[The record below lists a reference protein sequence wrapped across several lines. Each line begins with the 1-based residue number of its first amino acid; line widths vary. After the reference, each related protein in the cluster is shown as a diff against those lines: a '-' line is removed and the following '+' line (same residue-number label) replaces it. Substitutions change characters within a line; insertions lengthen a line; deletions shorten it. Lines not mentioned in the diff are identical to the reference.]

1 MPLSESAP
9 RTERF
14 PKRLSKKA
22 YQQVAEYNLKEYK
35 NGVKTRAETLQ
46 SIKDYYNQV
55 GKYDETYYKMLD
67 ELREADKDKE
77 LDRLKTL
84 KEAQDNSLTLAQ
96 KYLNKE
102 LSRVKKQIEAD
113 KEEADQLERLT
124 DLEKELAQAKS
135 KKIRVYKEGV
145 GFVYEQDVEAVHE
158 AEKALNDYKKSL
170 EKTPLEQYA
179 EQLESILDLFDELAD
194 ASEIKELELALG
206 VGSLTEL
213 TGGNLG
219 TNLSAWTKWISQ
231 KYANSAGYAD
241 LIEQLGNIAT
251 SQITD
256 WLTASGNTEVSSSL
270 INQYLNKHSFASGV
284 LSAPG
289 GLSRV
294 GEKLKGELVW
304 LGKGD
309 SVYSNAVSR
318 NLMEWGRY
326 NPAQVMNSNSS
337 ANTQVFNFDQ
347 IVLPNVYNAND
358 FYRELQNL
366 PNKALQQ
373 SARRA

>member
-1 MPLSESAP
+1 MSKAEKA
-9 RTERF
+9 EYA
-14 PKRLSKKA
+14 KKA
-22 YQQVAEYNLKEYK
+22 YQEVAEYNLKEYK

-55 GKYDETYYKMLD
+55 GNYDETYYKMLD

-77 LDRLKTL
+77 LDRLKIL

-113 KEEADQLERLT
+113 KEEADQLERIT
-124 DLEKELAQAKS
+124 DLEKELAKAKS

-179 EQLESILDLFDELAD
+179 EQLESVLDLFDELAD

-241 LIEQLGNIAT
+241 LIEQLGNVAT

-309 SVYSNAVSR
+309 SVYSNAVSK

-326 NPAQVMNSNSS
+326 SPAQISNINKSG
-337 ANTQVFNFDQ
+337 ANQIFNFDK
-347 IVLPNVYNAND
+347 IVLPNVHNAET
-358 FYRELQNL
+358 FYKELQNL

-373 SARRA
+373 STMRI

>member
-1 MPLSESAP
+1 MSKAEKA
-9 RTERF
+9 EYA
-14 PKRLSKKA
+14 KKA
-22 YQQVAEYNLKEYK
+22 YQEVAEYNLKEYK

-113 KEEADQLERLT
+113 KEEADQLERLNE
-124 DLEKELAQAKS
+124 LEKELAEAKS
-135 KKIRVYKEGV
+135 KKVRVYKEGI
-145 GFVYEQDVEAVHE
+145 GFVYEQDTEAINK
-158 AEKALNDYKKSL
+158 AQKALTDYKKSF
-170 EKTPLEQYA
+170 EKTPLEERA
-179 EQLESILDLFDELAD
+179 EQIENILDLFDELGES
-194 ASEIKELELALG
+194 SEIKELELALG
-206 VGSLTEL
+206 VSGLTQL

-219 TNLSAWTKWISQ
+219 TNLDAWSKWIAQ
-231 KYANSAGYAD
+231 KYADSAGYAD
-241 LIEQLGNIAT
+241 LIEQLGNVAT

-256 WLTASGNTEVSSSL
+256 WLTASGNTQVSSSL
-270 INQYLNKHSFASGV
+270 ISEYLNKHSFANGV

-289 GLSRV
+289 GLSQV

-309 SVYSNAVSR
+309 SVYSNAISK

-326 NPAQVMNSNSS
+326 SPAQFSNTN
-337 ANTQVFNFDQ
+337 APVNQIFNFDK
-347 IVLPNVYNAND
+347 IVLPNVHNAET

-373 SARRA
+373 STMRV

>member
-1 MPLSESAP
+1 M
-9 RTERF
+9 
-14 PKRLSKKA
+14 
-22 YQQVAEYNLKEYK
+22 
-35 NGVKTRAETLQ
+35 
-46 SIKDYYNQV
+46 
-55 GKYDETYYKMLD
+55 
-67 ELREADKDKE
+67 
-77 LDRLKTL
+77 
-84 KEAQDNSLTLAQ
+84 
-96 KYLNKE
+96 
-102 LSRVKKQIEAD
+102 
-113 KEEADQLERLT
+113 
-124 DLEKELAQAKS
+124 
-135 KKIRVYKEGV
+135 
-145 GFVYEQDVEAVHE
+145 
-158 AEKALNDYKKSL
+158 
-170 EKTPLEQYA
+170 
-179 EQLESILDLFDELAD
+179 
-194 ASEIKELELALG
+194 ALG

-241 LIEQLGNIAT
+241 LIEQLGNVAT

-270 INQYLNKHSFASGV
+270 ISEYLNKHSFASGV

-294 GEKLKGELVW
+294 GERLKGELVW

-309 SVYSNAVSR
+309 SVYSNAVSK

-326 NPAQVMNSNSS
+326 SPAQFSS
-337 ANTQVFNFDQ
+337 TGTPGNQIFNFDK
-347 IVLPNVYNAND
+347 IVLPNVHNAET

-373 SARRA
+373 STMRV

>member
-1 MPLSESAP
+1 
-9 RTERF
+9 
-14 PKRLSKKA
+14 
-22 YQQVAEYNLKEYK
+22 
-35 NGVKTRAETLQ
+35 
-46 SIKDYYNQV
+46 
-55 GKYDETYYKMLD
+55 MLD
-67 ELREADKDKE
+67 ELREADKEKE
-77 LDRLKTL
+77 LERLKTL

-96 KYLNKE
+96 KYLNRE
-102 LSRVKKQIEAD
+102 LSGIKKQIEAD